1 MSPNTF
7 GHKLVWNTFRPKLT
21 PERSSLQIVDPQRD
35 SEVWLLVASSRGHPV
50 CGKDWRGACNSRL
63 RPGSLAR
70 REVQCLALSGIFLDA
85 VRQSSRSPDALQ
97 VSTQVLD
104 PTLEWWESISINQS
118 IYRFTARCNASAV
131 LAMGLCLSVCLCL
144 SQVGVLLK
152 RLNVGSHKQHH
163 TIAQGI

>member
-35 SEVWLLVASSRGHPV
+35 SEVWLLVALSRGHPV
-50 CGKDWRGACNSRL
+50 CGNDWRGACNSRL

-70 REVQCLALSGIFLDA
+70 REVQCLALSGVFLDA

-118 IYRFTARCNASAV
+118 IYRFTARCYASVV
-131 LAMGLCLSVCLCL
+131 LAMGLCLCL